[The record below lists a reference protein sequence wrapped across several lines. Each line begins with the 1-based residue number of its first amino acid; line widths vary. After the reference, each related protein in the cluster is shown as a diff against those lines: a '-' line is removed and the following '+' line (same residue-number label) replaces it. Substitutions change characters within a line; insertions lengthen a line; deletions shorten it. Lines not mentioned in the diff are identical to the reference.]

1 MPNET
6 AQGELIKETIQVGAV
21 HSNLTAEVVKI
32 TTDKLKLIL
41 TQHLSNIEKRKEWL
55 TPLSLLI
62 ALLIIFP
69 TTEFKDSLSIK
80 AATWQ
85 AFFLMISVLTI
96 IWLIFSSIKAM
107 KAKSVDDLIKLIK
120 SDNN

>member
-1 MPNET
+1 M
-6 AQGELIKETIQVGAV
+6 QVGAV